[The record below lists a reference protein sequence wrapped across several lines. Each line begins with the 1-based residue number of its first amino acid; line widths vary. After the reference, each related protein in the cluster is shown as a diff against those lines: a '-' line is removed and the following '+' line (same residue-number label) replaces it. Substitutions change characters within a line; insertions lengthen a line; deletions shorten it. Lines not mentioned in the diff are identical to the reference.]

1 MSSADVMMV
10 TLIVLGPAVLLW
22 GIYLMRTKRQRKAAA
37 ILGIPH
43 ALRPGAPDE
52 RLEGPRLER
61 IQWGG
66 FISVFLLLVVMAAY
80 WLPERAGQEN
90 FAARF
95 EEESLHRGQLIY
107 NAPPPLEE
115 DISAAD
121 YKELEKELALGQACS
136 NCHGGVAVDE
146 ETHEVD
152 PENSATGGIGNPFFK
167 DPASGQIIAYKAPPL
182 NTVFQRW
189 DPEIV
194 RFTIERGRPGTDMPT
209 WGVEYGGSMTEMMID
224 DVMAFLESIQ
234 VPLEEISEDCKNPEK
249 SAYAQC
255 GQEIFE
261 ARCAVCHGPEGQGK
275 EDMRKVYD
283 DPDIDDQELLGAPEG
298 ENSKEDDYPYWWQG
312 LALWKGDARHLSKD
326 LHYYTIYNGRRF
338 AFMPPFGE
346 APAQGIPIPPNPLT
360 DKQIEAVM
368 QYERS
373 L

>member
-1 MSSADVMMV
+1 MSQSDVIAI

-22 GIYLMRTKRQRKAAA
+22 GIYLMRTRRQRKAAA

-43 ALRPGAPDE
+43 ALRPGTPDD

-66 FISVFLLLVVMAAY
+66 FISLFLLLIVMAAY
-80 WLPERAGQEN
+80 WLPERDRQEH
-90 FAARF
+90 FTARF
-95 EEESLHRGQLIY
+95 EEESLHRGELIF
-107 NAPPPLEE
+107 NAPPVLEE
-115 DISAAD
+115 DISAAAF
-121 YKELEKELALGQACS
+121 KELEKELSLGQACS

-146 ETHEVD
+146 ATGEVIK
-152 PENSATGGIGNPFFK
+152 ENSAAGGIGNPLFK
-167 DPASGQIIAYKAPPL
+167 DPATGKIVAYQAPPL

-209 WGVEYGGSMTEMMID
+209 WGVEYGGSMTSMMVD

-234 VPLEEISEDCKNPEK
+234 VPHEEVSEECKDPDK
-249 SAYAQC
+249 SAYMQC

-261 ARCAVCHGPEGQGK
+261 ARCEVCHGPEGQGK
-275 EDMRKVYD
+275 EDQRKAYD
-283 DPDIDDQELLGAPEG
+283 DPDINDEDIYGVADSP
-298 ENSKEDDYPYWWQG
+298 KDDYPFWWQG
-312 LALWKGDARHLSKD
+312 AALWKGDARHLSED

-360 DKQIEAVM
+360 DKQIRAVM
-368 QYERS
+368 TYERS